1 MSWEHE
7 LLTHDDSATPHAG
20 TLAVEM
26 LPGAVDPELDPR
38 LLPGPAL
45 WVPRVALAEWAS
57 DPGDPPAWRGF
68 RLVTDPTHWELVGPT
83 DPGVAIAVTG
93 SATATLV
100 RPTKGGR
107 GGETAVRGIAM
118 TLPARRVDRVG
129 FRAWEQAVA
138 AGSVL
143 LVTSAAIWDLTPPT
157 DHREALTAGWWAA
170 HTPVL
175 SVPERPLPRPAL
187 RRRRRDRS
195 RRAG

>member
-1 MSWEHE
+1 MSWEDE
-7 LLTHDDSATPHAG
+7 LLTHAAA

-26 LPGAVDPELDPR
+26 LPGAVKPELDPR

-45 WVPRVALAEWAS
+45 WVPRVALAAWAT

-68 RLVTDPTHWELVGPT
+68 RLVTEPSHWELVGPT

-100 RPTKGGR
+100 RPATGGR
-107 GGETAVRGIAM
+107 AGETAIRGIAM
-118 TLPARRVDRVG
+118 TLPARRADRVG
-129 FRAWEQAVA
+129 FHAWEQAIA

-143 LVTSAAIWDLTPPT
+143 LVTSAATWDLTPPA
-157 DHREALTAGWWAA
+157 DHREALAAGWWAA

-175 SVPERPLPRPAL
+175 SSPHRPLPHPGL
-187 RRRRRDRS
+187 RRWHARWTRWS
-195 RRAG
+195 R